1 MRLFSIFLLLYSFI
15 FWAACNETIQKDA
28 LQGYWQIDK
37 VTQANETFVPATG
50 NIQFDHYTL
59 VATGKGYR
67 KKLSPSLGETLITS
81 RDRSDFT
88 LESQRDSWQL
98 HFQTPWDEW
107 YEKIIRLDSQELV
120 LEHNNK
126 RYYYKR
132 KNLTDGR
139 P

>member
-1 MRLFSIFLLLYSFI
+1 MEESSF
-15 FWAACNETIQKDA
+15 FTTTTGTTRSDESGSAKD
-28 LQGYWQIDK
+28 D
-37 VTQANETFVPATG
+37 
-50 NIQFDHYTL
+50 DD
-59 VATGKGYR
+59 GKGYR

>member
-1 MRLFSIFLLLYSFI
+1 MKPFSQ
-15 FWAACNETIQKDA
+15 IQ
-28 LQGYWQIDK
+28 
-37 VTQANETFVPATG
+37 ETFNSIITPWWPREKDTE
-50 NIQFDHYTL
+50 
-59 VATGKGYR
+59 
-67 KKLSPSLGETLITS
+67 KLSPSLGGTLITS

-132 KNLTDGR
+132 KNPTDGR